1 MLHDNKENDFYDN
14 AIVKVYNIPV
24 FYLPKLSHPDPSVER
39 RSGFLP
45 PSFSDSK
52 NLGSGV
58 TVPYFWAL
66 NDDKNLTF
74 TNKFYV
80 TENPLFLGEYHQGLK
95 VQIF

>member
-24 FYLPKLSHPDPSVER
+24 FYLPKLSHPDPMWKKIWVFTSIL
-39 RSGFLP
+39 F
-45 PSFSDSK
+45 DSK

-66 NDDKNLTF
+66 NDKNSF

-80 TENPLFLGEYHQGLK
+80 TENPLFLGSITKRLK